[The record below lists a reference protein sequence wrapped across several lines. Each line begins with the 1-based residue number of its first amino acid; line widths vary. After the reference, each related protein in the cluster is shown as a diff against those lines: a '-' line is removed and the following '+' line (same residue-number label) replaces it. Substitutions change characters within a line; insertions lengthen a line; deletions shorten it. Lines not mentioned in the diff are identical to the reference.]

1 MIRALASNLVRVCR
15 RSSLA
20 AGIGLIAAAT
30 AGCSASSTTT
40 ATPSGPDPVK
50 CQVALAANLSAI
62 DAGGGTAGFSVA
74 TQPECA
80 WTASSAAGWI
90 SGFSP
95 AAGQGNADV
104 QFRVAANDGGS
115 GREGDIVVN
124 NSSVHV
130 TQRAPCRYELSP
142 PNQTV
147 GSAASDGNVSVT
159 TSAECA
165 WSATTD
171 VGWISL
177 EPPRSGSG
185 SGAVGFAVAGN
196 GGNERSGTITIAGQ
210 RATVTQAGAAA
221 PCAFAISPTS
231 QNVAASGGTG
241 TVALSTQGGCRWSA
255 TSGASWI
262 TVTSGGSGTG
272 NGSVGFSVAANTG
285 AARTGTLTIG
295 GRAFTVSQ
303 AAPAVPPPQPPPPP
317 PPPSPPPPSCNYSV
331 SPGEVKFKDGGGSGT
346 VNVSTGSTCAWT
358 AKSNDSWITITA
370 GASGTGNGPVRF
382 TVAAN
387 NGKKRE
393 GSLTVA
399 GDNVTVAQDAK

>member
-1 MIRALASNLVRVCR
+1 MLASKRVPAYL
-15 RSSLA
+15 RSSA
-20 AGIGLIAAAT
+20 AAAIGLIAAAT
-30 AGCSASSTTT
+30 VACSASSTTT

-50 CQVALAANLSAI
+50 CQVALATNPSVI
-62 DAGGGTAGFSVA
+62 DAGGGTATFSIA

-80 WTASSAAGWI
+80 WAASSAAAWI

-95 AAGQGNADV
+95 ATGQGNADV
-104 QFRVAANDGGS
+104 QFRVAPNDGGS

-124 NSSVHV
+124 GSSVRV

-147 GSAASDGNVSVT
+147 GAAAGAGNVSVT
-159 TSAECA
+159 TSAECE

-171 VGWISL
+171 VGWITL

-185 SGAVGFAVAGN
+185 RGGVGFTVAAN
-196 GGNERSGTITIAGQ
+196 GGNERSGTITVAGQ
-210 RATVTQAGAAA
+210 RAIVTQAGVAAS
-221 PCAFAISPTS
+221 CTFAIAPET

-241 TVALSTQGGCRWSA
+241 TVALSTQAGCRWSA
-255 TSGASWI
+255 SSNASWI
-262 TVTSGGSGTG
+262 TVTSGASGTG
-272 NGSVGFSVAANTG
+272 NGSVGFGVAANTG

-303 AAPAVPPPQPPPPP
+303 AAPAAPPPQPPPPP
-317 PPPSPPPPSCNYSV
+317 PTPPPSCNYSV
-331 SPGEVKFKDGGGSGT
+331 SPDEVKFKEGGGTGT

-370 GASGTGNGPVRF
+370 GASGTGNGSVRF
-382 TVAAN
+382 SVAVN
-387 NGKKRE
+387 SGKKRE

-399 GDNVTVAQDAK
+399 GGNVNVVQDAK